1 MTQSTNGSRNE
12 RLLVVEDDPFSQE
25 LIALYLRKAGFEDI
39 TAATDG
45 RQAVDLAKAAHYDLV
60 LLDLNLP
67 RISGTDVLR
76 RLKKEGHLTNTP
88 VVVISSL
95 TNMEETVQCL
105 DLGAEDYLPKP
116 FNVRLLEGR
125 VNDCLERHRLRREA
139 QTAAARE
146 ERDRKAAR
154 ALLGAMATATLPPQT
169 PEFPCDCALGQD
181 PAPAI
186 GGDLVELFRTAD
198 GRVAFLAAT
207 AGGEG
212 VSATLAVARVR
223 TLVRAAV
230 EDAGLTGDRPD
241 PDVVLQRVNAALF
254 ANPQGAE
261 SDDAQPG
268 TVAALFGLFDPQSG
282 AVQMANAGFSDAL
295 ALGPAR
301 GVATVS
307 APRGRPLGAYA
318 EAVYT
323 THPFQVNAGETLLV
337 LTDGFAE
344 TTDASAAQLGENRLR
359 KRLDA
364 LLSAPPA
371 QLIDA
376 LRKEADDFAGATPQS
391 KDRSA
396 LALHRPRG

>member
-139 QTAAARE
+139 EAAAARE

-154 ALLGAMATATLPPQT
+154 ALLGAMATASLPQPV
-169 PEFPCDCALGQD
+169 PEFPCDCALRHD
-181 PAPAI
+181 PAPTI
-186 GGDLVELFRTAD
+186 GGDLVELFCTGD

-207 AGGEG
+207 AAGEG

-230 EDAGLTGDRPD
+230 EDAALTCDRPE
-241 PDVVLQRVNAALF
+241 PDAVLQRVNAALF
-254 ANPQGAE
+254 ADPQDGE
-261 SDDAQPG
+261 PSG
-268 TVAALFGLFDPQSG
+268 TVAALFGLFDPQVG
-282 AVQMANAGFSDAL
+282 TVQMANAGFSDAL

-301 GVATVS
+301 GVAPVS

-323 THPFQVNAGETLLV
+323 AHPFQVNAGETLLV

-364 LLSAPPA
+364 LLDAPPA

-376 LRKEADDFAGATPQS
+376 LRKEAEDFAGTTPQS